1 MNCKNTEFYFCIT
14 LIIGLLGATIDA
26 KKDFYK
32 ILEVDRKASEK
43 EIKKAFR
50 EKAKHLHP
58 DKNKSPNA
66 EPQFRELAEAY
77 EVLSDPHNRKIY
89 DIEYQIL
96 NKKHRAY
103 TQGSRATMKIILQNF
118 ESMKDTLNLLLLQ
131 LQECIDARCE
141 YLIILEILY
150 TIWSIFGEI
159 LKELKKL
166 NTFRVKTMKCEV
178 KLHSKS
184 YSITYI

>member
-1 MNCKNTEFYFCIT
+1 MICNYTEFYFC
-14 LIIGLLGATIDA
+14 LLFIIAMLGPIIEA
-26 KKDFYK
+26 KKDLYE
-32 ILEVDRKASEK
+32 ILEVNRTASDKKIRKAY
-43 EIKKAFR
+43 R

-89 DIEYQIL
+89 DIEYQML

-150 TIWSIFGEI
+150 TIWSIFGRDPE
-159 LKELKKL
+159 
-166 NTFRVKTMKCEV
+166 RA
-178 KLHSKS
+178 
-184 YSITYI
+184 